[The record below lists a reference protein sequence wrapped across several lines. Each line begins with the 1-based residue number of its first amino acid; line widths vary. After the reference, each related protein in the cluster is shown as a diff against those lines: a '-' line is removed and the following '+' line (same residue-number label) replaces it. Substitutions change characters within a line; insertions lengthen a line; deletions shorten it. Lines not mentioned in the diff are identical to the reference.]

1 MTITQKSLLITQAV
15 LSIILVAYLAWNA
28 WRVRLEKSRYKL
40 YVFRDD
46 LIYLAATHKIEQDC
60 QLFKTFY
67 EVSNLFI
74 LNIKELK
81 VSNVIKASL
90 KTKKTLEHRMSV
102 EVLIQQLQ
110 RSDPEVQERFMK
122 FFRAMVEFLLD
133 NSLWLKLLVWTH
145 GIARNTAK
153 SLDRLFGVSTR
164 LSKQKEIYEAYTYFN
179 DLNGALSA

>member
-1 MTITQKSLLITQAV
+1 MTFTQKSLLITQAV
-15 LSIILVAYLAWNA
+15 LSTILVAYLAWHA

-40 YVFRDD
+40 YAFRDD
-46 LIYLAATHKIEQDC
+46 LIYLAATHKIDQDS

-74 LNIKELK
+74 LNIKELNL
-81 VSNVIKASL
+81 SNVIKASL

-102 EVLIQQLQ
+102 DVLIQELQ

-122 FFRAMVEFLLD
+122 FFRAMVEILLD
-133 NSLWLKLLVWTH
+133 NSLWLKLLVLTL

-153 SLDRLFGVSTR
+153 SLDRLVGVSTR